1 MEGFCQKMLFF
12 CSVFLVGCYITRV
25 QSSGLELIM
34 QKWSHSLV
42 EVDLAWSTATASL
55 DAAVLAL
62 AEKGSESPLRFTI
75 LLKQNFILHCNFHLQ
90 DNKSVWFFS

>member
-1 MEGFCQKMLFF
+1 MFNCI
-12 CSVFLVGCYITRV
+12 VFLCCLCVYCTKGCYITRV
-25 QSSGLELIM
+25 QSSGLELIV

-62 AEKGSESPLRFTI
+62 AEKGTESHLR
-75 LLKQNFILHCNFHLQ
+75 
-90 DNKSVWFFS
+90 

>member
-1 MEGFCQKMLFF
+1 MF
-12 CSVFLVGCYITRV
+12 VVIGCYITRV
-25 QSSGLELIM
+25 QSSGLELII

-62 AEKGSESPLRFTI
+62 AEKGSESPLRLVTVIF
-75 LLKQNFILHCNFHLQ
+75 FY
-90 DNKSVWFFS
+90 KS

>member
-1 MEGFCQKMLFF
+1 MVGERFLQKDTVF

-62 AEKGSESPLRFTI
+62 AEKGSESPLRFFFVAKT
-75 LLKQNFILHCNFHLQ
+75 KFH
-90 DNKSVWFFS
+90 FSSIIFLVGY